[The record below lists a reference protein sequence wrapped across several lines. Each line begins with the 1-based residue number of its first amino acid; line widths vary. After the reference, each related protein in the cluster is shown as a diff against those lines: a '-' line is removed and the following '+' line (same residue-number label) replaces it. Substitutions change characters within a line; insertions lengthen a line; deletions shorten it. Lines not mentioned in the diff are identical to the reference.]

1 MIKCIKEHKWQT
13 IMLILYIVQ
22 IGGISYGIK
31 LHKTIIGEIN
41 QIYIYIHTHFTTN
54 MNIHLILF
62 L

>member
-1 MIKCIKEHKWQT
+1 MNRMIKCIKEHKWQT

-41 QIYIYIHTHFTTN
+41 QIYIYIYIY
-54 MNIHLILF
+54 IHIL
-62 L
+62 LQI